1 MKKSV
6 YILIIVFLAYGK
18 SFASSA
24 DFLNVFGVNSIE
36 NELSSFDTTSPIK
49 ATLIVNEIDVVN
61 DLCEIRSRSCFDN
74 AYLVHTESKKHTHC
88 AKLFY
93 SSEELKT
100 FGMETIYD
108 TPIDSYEV
116 SKTTN
121 YMTYVVS
128 GPEYLSPINSKFK
141 RLQNLNLENYMSQP
155 INPSYTR
162 GFGIRLGL

>member
-1 MKKSV
+1 MKKSN
-6 YILIIVFLAYGK
+6 YILIIVFLIYGNG
-18 SFASSA
+18 FANSA
-24 DFLNVFGVNSIE
+24 DLLNVFGVNSIG
-36 NELSSFDTTSPIK
+36 NELSSFDTSDPIK
-49 ATLIVNEIDVVN
+49 DALIVTKISVNN

-74 AYLVHTESKKHTHC
+74 AYLIHTESKKHTHC

-93 SSEELKT
+93 SYQEMKT